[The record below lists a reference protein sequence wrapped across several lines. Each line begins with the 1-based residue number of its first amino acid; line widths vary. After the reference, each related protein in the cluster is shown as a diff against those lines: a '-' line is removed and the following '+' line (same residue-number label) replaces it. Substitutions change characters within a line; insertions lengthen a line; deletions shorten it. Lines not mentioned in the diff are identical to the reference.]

1 MITIAIAVAAVVL
14 GLAFAVIAMLQAGIA
29 REEADRS
36 LLADP
41 ATASAKVTRCLV
53 GLYVRTP
60 ERPTGADRRPDSDGP
75 GSACKPPARPGR

>member
-1 MITIAIAVAAVVL
+1 MIAIAIAVAAFVL
-14 GLAFAVIAMLQAGIA
+14 GLAFTVVVMLRAGIA

-60 ERPTGADRRPDSDGP
+60 ERAID
-75 GSACKPPARPGR
+75 AEEARWPS

>member
-1 MITIAIAVAAVVL
+1 MIAIAIATAAFVL
-14 GLAFAVIAMLQAGIA
+14 GLAFAVIAILQAGIA

-41 ATASAKVTRCLV
+41 ATASAKMTRCLV

-60 ERPTGADRRPDSDGP
+60 ERPNAADRHPDSGGP
-75 GSACKPPARPGR
+75 GSAHQPPARPNR